1 MRVCVFLFV
10 FLCCWDLD
18 LFTAYV
24 ASFALLVRWENVG
37 KSSEIEILC
46 FFFFGFYGK
55 KSSTE
60 FMQPVILGTLSGCV
74 CSLGF

>member
-37 KSSEIEILC
+37 KSSEIEILWS
-46 FFFFGFYGK
+46 FFFLD
-55 KSSTE
+55 
-60 FMQPVILGTLSGCV
+60 FMERKAQLSL
-74 CSLGF
+74 CSQ